1 MSRFPSPRVH
11 DRASSLSPRRGATVV
26 EMAVAAPIFFL
37 VIFGLVEFSR
47 MAMAQHA
54 LANVAR
60 EGARRAALARTSD
73 AEEVKSWVRQQLVPV
88 ISAATEP
95 ETVEVTLAPSSLQAI
110 PSGTQ
115 ISVSISVPF
124 SKISWLPPQYLGDV
138 TLQATSTSRRE

>member
-54 LANVAR
+54 LSNVAR

-95 ETVEVTLAPSSLQAI
+95 ETVEVTLAPASLQAI